1 MLLLH
6 MKTFNDFG
14 YGLPQKL
21 RTAWH
26 LSALLS
32 NASTLQKKTVFAQCK
47 PTRQYANC
55 LDLLENRLLEL
66 LVALDLV
73 ASIIGG

>member
-1 MLLLH
+1 

-21 RTAWH
+21 RTTWH

-73 ASIIGG
+73 ASVISG